1 MMKGNF
7 DFYNWWKKFNRKNTY
22 VLALVV
28 FIITTAIYFILQ
40 PAIMEEGVLSRITTS
55 NFRTW
60 LPIILL
66 SVGQTVVM
74 LGGGLDLSSGAILS
88 LGNVILAI
96 SIRNTDEAGFNLL
109 IVLAVI
115 MMGLVAGALNGF
127 FVAFLDLQPIIATFA
142 TSFLYSGL
150 ALLILPQ
157 PGGKIP
163 RPYTDFYRT
172 TKFLGIP
179 LAIYI
184 IIAVLLIWV
193 FFRNRKYGRFLY
205 AVGGDEKAAYTTGVP
220 VKGIITSTYIL
231 SGLLASMGSIS
242 YTLLTGSGSARSG
255 EDMTLTALTAAVIGG
270 TSFSGGSG
278 SLFGTVLG
286 AVILGTIQ
294 NILSLARLDSWY
306 RTLVNAVIIVIA
318 LAGPGFIRLFAR
330 EK

>member
-1 MMKGNF
+1 MINENF
-7 DFYNWWKKFNRKNTY
+7 DFNKWWKKFNRKNTY
-22 VLALVV
+22 MLSLVV
-28 FIITTAIYFILQ
+28 FIITTAIYFFLQ

-60 LPIILL
+60 LPVILL
-66 SVGQTVVM
+66 SVGQSVVM

-96 SIRNTDEAGFNLL
+96 SIKSTDETGFNLL
-109 IVLAVI
+109 IVLAVV
-115 MMGLVAGALNGF
+115 MMGLMAGALNGF

-163 RPYTDFYRT
+163 RPYTDFYRN
-172 TKFLGIP
+172 TKILGVP
-179 LAIYI
+179 LAIYFI
-184 IIAVLLIWV
+184 IVVLLIWV
-193 FFRNRKYGRFLY
+193 FFRNRKYGRFLF

-220 VKGIITSTYIL
+220 VKWITASTYIL
-231 SGLLASMGSIS
+231 SGFLGAAGAIS

-278 SLFGTVLG
+278 SLFGAVLG

-318 LAGPGFIRLFAR
+318 LAGPGLIRLFTR